1 MRATIT
7 LALSI
12 MILSCGEN
20 TMAPEN
26 DIVFKKNRIS
36 EQTMGLL
43 TQRIIFFG
51 HHSVGQNIIEGLV
64 SLGKDFPEA
73 NLKIMDYTGNIDGGA
88 FLHAPIGK
96 NMDPE
101 SKIDGFVE
109 YMEKGIGNKA
119 DIAFFKFCYVDITS
133 QTDVDKL
140 FEKYQ
145 IAMDHLA
152 GTYPKTLFLHATVP
166 LTVVQT
172 GPRAW
177 VKKVIGRPLGGYADN
192 IQRNRF
198 NDLIRQNYREKAPI
212 FDLALIE
219 ATFPNG
225 KTNSFSQD
233 GKSYHFL
240 VPEYASDGRHLN
252 KSGGRLAAAEMLRV
266 LEASFFGKM
275 TS

>member
-1 MRATIT
+1 
-7 LALSI
+7 

-20 TMAPEN
+20 TMALEN
-26 DIVFKKNRIS
+26 DIVFKMNRIS

-43 TQRIIFFG
+43 IQRIIFFG
-51 HHSVGQNIIEGLV
+51 HQSVGQNIIDGLV
-64 SLGKDFPEA
+64 SLGKDFPKA
-73 NLKIMDYTGNIDGGA
+73 NLKIMDYTGNIDRGA

-177 VKKVIGRPLGGYADN
+177 VKKVIGRPIGGYADN

-219 ATFPNG
+219 ATLPDR

-266 LEASFFGKM
+266 LVASFFGKM